1 MWKLQ
6 SDYLDPDFRRYMQPQ
21 IEEAATLDQPDVRTE
36 FERLL
41 AEEPH
46 HSNGPIDDA
55 SPNR

>member
-1 MWKLQ
+1 
-6 SDYLDPDFRRYMQPQ
+6 MQPQ
-21 IEEAATLDQPDVRTE
+21 IKEAATLDQPDVRTE

-41 AEEPH
+41 AEERH